1 MCSSIIDKYF
11 DWPKDLDSPSLS
23 KFVSYYNM
31 RNKKLIKCIKP
42 QIICY
47 VNYNKYKDPQNWSRE
62 QLLLFSPFRNSEAF
76 QLGANITWQDAF
88 NEKSYEISQVQS
100 SFQFKMPK
108 KTTTEEDDWT
118 DLDEE
123 SLNRSNLRKDD
134 VQDYTYGEFAPIP
147 ITNTLHIEKYDLKTD
162 FIIHSKNKNHKP
174 TRPTQDESF
183 TTSAYP
189 MMMEESEYRY
199 LLRQLNDEE
208 RLIFDDFMHKKRLYP
223 HEPIHL
229 FLTGGTGTRKTFTL
243 KLIIEGLLHLYN
255 KELSADLEKIK
266 ALVMAYTGKV
276 AFHVDGTTIHS
287 ALNVPVN
294 QSLINLSNLSSDT
307 LNKLTNKFE

>member
-47 VNYNKYKDPQNWSRE
+47 VNYNKYKDPQNWSRK
-62 QLLLFSPFRNSEAF
+62 QLLLFSPFRNLEAS
-76 QLGANITWQDAF
+76 QLGTNITWQDAL
-88 NEKSYEISQVQS
+88 NEKSHEISQVQS

-123 SLNRSNLRKDD
+123 SLNRSNLWKDD

-147 ITNTLHIEKYDLKTD
+147 ITNTLHIEKYGLKID

-174 TRPTQDESF
+174 TQPTEDESF
-183 TTSAYP
+183 TTFAYP

-199 LLRQLNDEE
+199 LLR
-208 RLIFDDFMHKKRLYP
+208 
-223 HEPIHL
+223 
-229 FLTGGTGTRKTFTL
+229 
-243 KLIIEGLLHLYN
+243 
-255 KELSADLEKIK
+255 
-266 ALVMAYTGKV
+266 
-276 AFHVDGTTIHS
+276 
-287 ALNVPVN
+287 
-294 QSLINLSNLSSDT
+294 
-307 LNKLTNKFE
+307 